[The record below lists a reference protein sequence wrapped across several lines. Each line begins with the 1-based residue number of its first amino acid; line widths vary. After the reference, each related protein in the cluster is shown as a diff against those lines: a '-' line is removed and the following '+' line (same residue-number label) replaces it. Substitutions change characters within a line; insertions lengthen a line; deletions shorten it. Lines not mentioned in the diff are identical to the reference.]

1 MKLIRPPDK
10 ASYSV
15 DFGQETVRQQL
26 DGGAGRY
33 RKDIAHSSSVVG
45 CQWQLNQ
52 NDYDY
57 FMAFYR
63 LQTRQAALPFTI
75 DLIID
80 GEELVERTVHFIPGT
95 VRLVSQSGMQ
105 YVVGAN
111 LEVHAVVDPDQDTD
125 DEAIIDAYNE
135 EHDYDPEA

>member
-63 LQTRQAALPFTI
+63 RQTRNASLPFTI
-75 DLIID
+75 DLIVD
-80 GEELVERTVHFIPGT
+80 GEDLTERTVHFIPGT
-95 VRLVSQSGMQ
+95 VRLVQHSGSL

-111 LEVHAVVDPDQDTD
+111 LEVHAIVNPAQDTAD
-125 DEAIIDAYNE
+125 DAIIAAYNE
-135 EHDYDPEA
+135 DHDYTPP